1 MVVILMGVSGAGKTA
16 VGVQL
21 AGVLGWAFVD
31 ADSLHP
37 PENVAKMARGVPLTD
52 RDRAPWL
59 AALRALIEDTL
70 ARGESAVLA
79 CSALKARYRAVLG
92 SGQGGVHIVYLK
104 GSREL
109 IHKRL
114 EARAGHYMKAGLLE
128 SQFSALE
135 RPADALVVN
144 VDRPLRE
151 VVACILGGL
160 HLTAAV
166 KETQETQETL

>member
-59 AALRALIEDTL
+59 AALRALLSDHG
-70 ARGESAVLA
+70 ARGESVVLA
-79 CSALKARYRAVLG
+79 CSALKDRYREVLG
-92 SGQGGVHIVYLK
+92 GGQRKVRFVYLK

-114 EARAGHYMKAGLLE
+114 KARAGHYMKAGLLE
-128 SQFSALE
+128 SQFGALE
-135 RPADALVVN
+135 RPADALVVS
-144 VDRPLRE
+144 VDRPLQE

-160 HLTAAV
+160 HLTEDA
-166 KETQETQETL
+166 QETL